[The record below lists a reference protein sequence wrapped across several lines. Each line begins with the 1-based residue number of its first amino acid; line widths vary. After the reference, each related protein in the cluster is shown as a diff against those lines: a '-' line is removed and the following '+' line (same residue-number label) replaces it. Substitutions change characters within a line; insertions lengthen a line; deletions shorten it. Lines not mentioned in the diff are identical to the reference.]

1 MDRSNQRKMEEEDRE
16 MEDLC
21 KLQIEQNIEES
32 LSGDEE
38 GEIDFVLV
46 WVEKPSDPNWSINK

>member
-1 MDRSNQRKMEEEDRE
+1 MEEEDRE

>member
-1 MDRSNQRKMEEEDRE
+1 

-21 KLQIEQNIEES
+21 KLQIDQNIEDS
-32 LSGDEE
+32 LQEEE

-46 WVEKPSDPNWSINK
+46 WVEKPSDPNWNSNK

>member
-1 MDRSNQRKMEEEDRE
+1 MDRSSQRKMEEEDRE

>member
-1 MDRSNQRKMEEEDRE
+1 MKEEDRE

-21 KLQIEQNIEES
+21 KLQIDQNIEDS
-32 LSGDEE
+32 LSQEEE

-46 WVEKPSDPNWSINK
+46 WVEKPSDPNWSSNK

>member
-1 MDRSNQRKMEEEDRE
+1 MDWSSQRKMEEEDRE